1 MKLQGKT
8 IVLGV
13 TGGIAA
19 YKAADVVSRLKK
31 QGADV
36 YVIMTQNSTQFVSAL
51 TFQSLSQNYVVSDM
65 FEDPKT
71 WDVEHI
77 ALAKRADLFL
87 IAPASANV
95 IGKIAHGIADDMLTT
110 TVMAT
115 EAPVYL
121 AVAMNT
127 KMYENPIFQN
137 NLTMLKSY
145 GYHIIDPGSGRLA
158 CGDIGA
164 GKLAEPERIVNEVIA
179 YFEMETVKLEPKALA
194 GKRLLITAGP
204 TRESIDPVRYI
215 SNESSGKMGYAIAKV
230 ALEMGA
236 DVTLISGPTV
246 IKAPEGVHLISVV
259 STQDMFDAVMAN
271 KDVDVIVKAAAP
283 ADYRPAQMSSE
294 KIKKKDASMQ
304 IEMVKNPDILKTLG
318 EIKTNQLLVGFAA
331 ETQNLKAYALGKLN
345 EKNLDFIV
353 ANNVAEKGAGF
364 NLDTNIIT
372 IFDRDGTEMSYDCLE
387 KAQVAKIVLDRIVQK
402 LSV

>member
-1 MKLQGKT
+1 MILQGKN

-19 YKAADVVSRLKK
+19 YKAVDVVSRLKK
-31 QGADV
+31 LGANV
-36 YVIMTQNSTQFVSAL
+36 YVIMTQNSTQFVTPL
-51 TFQSLSQNYVVSDM
+51 TFQSMSQNYVVTDM

-127 KMYENPIFQN
+127 KMYENPILQN
-137 NLTMLKSY
+137 NLNIIRSY
-145 GYHIIDPGSGRLA
+145 GYHIIDPAAGRLA
-158 CGDIGA
+158 CGDVGA
-164 GKLAEPERIVNEVIA
+164 GKLATPEDIVQAVVD
-179 YFEMETVKLEPKALA
+179 YFDHRPLE
-194 GKRLLITAGP
+194 GKRILVTAGP
-204 TRESIDPVRYI
+204 TREAIDPVRYI
-215 SNESSGKMGYAIAKV
+215 SNESSGKMGYAIAQE
-230 ALEMGA
+230 AINLGA
-236 DVTLISGPTV
+236 DVTLITGPTALKPPAGV
-246 IKAPEGVHLISVV
+246 KLIKVV
-259 STQDMFDAVMAN
+259 STQDMYEAVMEN
-271 KDVDVIVKAAAP
+271 KDVDAIIKAAAP
-283 ADYRPAQMSSE
+283 SDYKPAVVHAE
-294 KIKKKDASMQ
+294 KIKKTDDGMTM
-304 IEMVKNPDILKTLG
+304 EMVKNPDILKTLG

-331 ETQNLKAYALGKLN
+331 ETQNLEAYALKKLR

-353 ANNVAEKGAGF
+353 ANNVSAEGAGF
-364 NLDTNIIT
+364 DVDTNIVT
-372 IFDRDGTEMSYDCLE
+372 IYEKDGSKTDYDCLE
-387 KAQVAKIVLDRIVQK
+387 KTKVASIILEKVIEK
-402 LSV
+402 L